1 MIAVEDSEKIKK
13 LESQISD
20 LKFELE
26 EARAMSQEERQQRVF
41 YQLISEF
48 AYAWELWF
56 DPDGSIRYC
65 SPSCYDL
72 TGFSSNEIIRS
83 VSIESLLVFETDKV
97 RFNEFLQ
104 GALRQSLVSQ
114 SLEFRIMTRTKQ
126 IRWCVMNVRG
136 VYDQQGKYLGVRASV
151 HDISRIKT
159 AMGHI
164 SALEKGKEFEQR
176 NRQRLQNQLELKDRE
191 LVSFLLQLSQKNELI
206 TKVRNLVKEN
216 VRSSSSKQKAVL
228 DQLAKVLEAQKQVPV
243 EWNMI
248 EGQVEKLYPG
258 FIERLRKR
266 HPNITSKDVK
276 LSSYIRLGLS
286 SKDIANLVGN
296 TPKSIEIARVR
307 LRKKMRITENSRL
320 STYLFQI

>member
-1 MIAVEDSEKIKK
+1 MDDSDKIKK
-13 LESQISD
+13 LESQVSD

-26 EARAMSQEERQQRVF
+26 EARMLLDEEKQKRSF
-41 YQLISEF
+41 FQLIAEF

-56 DPDGSIRYC
+56 DPDGKIRYC

-83 VSIESLLVFETDKV
+83 PNIESLLVFETDKSK
-97 RFNEFLQ
+97 FNDFLL
-104 GALRQSLVSQ
+104 GSLRQSLVAQ
-114 SLEFRIMTRTKQ
+114 SFEFRIMTRTKQ

-136 VYDQQGKYLGVRASV
+136 VYDQQGKYLGIRASV

-176 NRQRLQNQLELKDRE
+176 NKQRLQNQLELKDRE

-206 TKVRNLVKEN
+206 TKVRNLIHEGLDK
-216 VRSSSSKQKAVL
+216 SSAKQNAAL
-228 DQLAKVLEAQKQVPV
+228 NLLSQLLNDQKPVPV

-248 EGQVEKLYPG
+248 EGQVEKLHPG
-258 FIERLRKR
+258 FIERLRNK

-276 LSSYIRLGLS
+276 LSTYIHLGLS
-286 SKDIANLVGN
+286 SKDIANLIGN
-296 TPKSIEIARVR
+296 TPKSVEIARVR
-307 LRKKMRITENSRL
+307 LRKKLKITPSARL
-320 STYLFQI
+320 SSYFLNV